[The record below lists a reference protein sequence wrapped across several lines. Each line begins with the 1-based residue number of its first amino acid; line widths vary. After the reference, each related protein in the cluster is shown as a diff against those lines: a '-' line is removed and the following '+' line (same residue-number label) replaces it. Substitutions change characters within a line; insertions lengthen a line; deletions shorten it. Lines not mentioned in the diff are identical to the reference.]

1 MDACVEPVIGLDEAV
16 NHEQIQAR
24 KMVVDVPALEG
35 EKEKQIGSPIKFS
48 QSTPQHSH
56 TGPPVGMNTEEIL
69 LEAGFNS
76 ESVQSFINDGVLFQE
91 TDKKP

>member
-1 MDACVEPVIGLDEAV
+1 
-16 NHEQIQAR
+16 
-24 KMVVDVPALEG
+24 MVVDVPALEG

-76 ESVQSFINDGVLFQE
+76 ESVQSFINDGALFQE
-91 TDKKP
+91 TDKKL